1 MIGKSYCSLTY
12 LEKRK
17 LTFLKQIISS
27 YQFKTTFDIIR
38 NVLLEPPKPHRH
50 RGFSGDENGHRPP
63 VQRARVSSV
72 AAAEMEEILENSR
85 NHIHAKHGREILRSA
100 AMNLLRDIED
110 RHALSGDTI
119 TRRVS
124 YTLKKLKWR
133 IHSPDSIDD
142 VEIAFT
148 GFFGK
153 HDYSSDGS
161 VSTQFGLED
170 VRVRSSKP
178 GPDSISFPD
187 PTSVIK
193 PVLNERSPCVVC
205 GKRFDHSFN
214 DLTSCT
220 FHDGKFISGVW
231 SCCSLLNATAP
242 GCKYGPHTG
251 KER

>member
-1 MIGKSYCSLTY
+1 MDDIL
-12 LEKRK
+12 KR
-17 LTFLKQIISS
+17 
-27 YQFKTTFDIIR
+27 
-38 NVLLEPPKPHRH
+38 
-50 RGFSGDENGHRPP
+50 
-63 VQRARVSSV
+63 
-72 AAAEMEEILENSR
+72 SR
-85 NHIHAKHGREILRSA
+85 DHLHAKHEREMLRST
-100 AMNLLRDIED
+100 AMNLLREIED

-161 VSTQFGLED
+161 VSTQFGLDD
-170 VRVRSSKP
+170 VRVRSLKP

-187 PTSVIK
+187 PTTVIT
-193 PVLNERSPCVVC
+193 PVLDERSPCVVC
-205 GKRFDHSFN
+205 GERFDHSFN

-220 FHDGKFISGVW
+220 FHNGKFTFGAW
-231 SCCSLLNATAP
+231 SCCNSNNIKAP
-242 GCKYGPHTG
+242 GCKYHGPHRG